1 MGNRTALL
9 LCVKLVFGVVDP
21 CSAHVAAATMGGWLQ
36 VIDDEDKE
44 LDGVGVVVVVVFWCK
59 CIVNYSLLY
68 LPSLIIS
75 AECN

>member
-1 MGNRTALL
+1 M
-9 LCVKLVFGVVDP
+9 
-21 CSAHVAAATMGGWLQ
+21 
-36 VIDDEDKE
+36 IDDEDKE